1 MVLPS
6 LYYSDASIYHLINC
20 IACSAFRGFSQMWRR
35 GRCHNSPQLVLY
47 TATVARDGQR
57 RGRDGEPR
65 WSRHGGPGDAG
76 TGATAG
82 PERLY
87 GGPRAGGAGGAAG
100 PGRGATAG
108 PTGEP
113 WGIRGRRPRRAG
125 IGATASPGRAGNR
138 GQRTRQR
145 QRTSP
150 HRGAAP
156 WRALGGREGM
166 GGTTTMAGRELTV
179 WPGRGAP
186 GRRCGKQPRGAA

>member
-1 MVLPS
+1 MLPS

>member
-6 LYYSDASIYHLINC
+6 LYYSEASIYHLINC

-87 GGPRAGGAGGAAG
+87 GGPRAGGAAG

-150 HRGAAP
+150 HRGAMEGP
-156 WRALGGREGM
+156 WGAGGDGGHDDNGRAGAHSVAGAGGTGEAVREAATGGR
-166 GGTTTMAGRELTV
+166 V
-179 WPGRGAP
+179 GA
-186 GRRCGKQPRGAA
+186 

>member
-6 LYYSDASIYHLINC
+6 LYYSEASIYHLINC

-87 GGPRAGGAGGAAG
+87 GGPRAGGAAG

-138 GQRTRQR
+138 GQRTR